1 MIKKM
6 TMATSGIKRSIKYLI
21 IIMISFYFLAAQ
33 PEPTPS
39 PFVCDGEAYTV
50 RSDPGKLYKIDQS
63 VAPFVF
69 TQIGSVLEGPFGEDG
84 TLIRIQV
91 NNIGYRVVDNMLYG
105 VALASPTRP
114 NHNYGLVKIDS
125 LGNVF
130 SVPTS
135 FGDSD
140 KDISDVQKRFLAGD
154 IDPNTDKMY
163 LNTYPTTSPMYVV
176 DLSTLTVTEK
186 ALFLSGRIINVAD
199 WAVNPLDGKLYG
211 ADGRCNPEAQIY
223 QLDPMTGII
232 NNLGNPDGLF
242 GPLPCS
248 NSGNAQYYAG
258 AWFNV
263 QGELF
268 IYRNNDYIYKIDISQ
283 SPPILIDVQQGGAGS
298 SAFNDAAACLAG
310 VPLIDKFYTF
320 ANNNWELRC
329 ANEFCTEYRL
339 PNIGL
344 DNDIFADPLPQN
356 WMGQFVLLGKQT
368 RRKTVI
374 NPGQYIAVS
383 NIKVL
388 VSQDIWFKEDFSDCT
403 GIGAIKPA
411 RVPGGVQVVLIT
423 KDGDVKA
430 IDGELARGIGG
441 SIELTSDYALVHV
454 ENVPANSVLR
464 IMVKFHPHDN
474 LGMIGMTCTN
484 HGIILHE
491 EMQEIVR
498 GSAELTIEAK

>member
-6 TMATSGIKRSIKYLI
+6 TMAASAIKRSIKYLI

-50 RSDPGKLYKIDQS
+50 RSDPGKLYRINQN
-63 VAPFVF
+63 VTPFIF
-69 TQIGSVLEGPFGEDG
+69 TQIGGVLEGPFGVG
-84 TLIRIQV
+84 GSLIPIQV

-105 VALASPTRP
+105 IALASPTRP

-130 SVPTS
+130 SVPT
-135 FGDSD
+135 FP
-140 KDISDVQKRFLAGD
+140 DIEQIPKRFLAGD

-186 ALFLSGRIINVAD
+186 ALFLAGRIINVAD

-211 ADGRCNPEAQIY
+211 ADGRCNPKAQIY

-232 NNLGNPDGLF
+232 INLGNPVG
-242 GPLPCS
+242 LPCS
-248 NSGNAQYYAG
+248 DSGNAQYYAG
-258 AWFNV
+258 AWFNA

-283 SPPILIDVQQGGAGS
+283 SPPILIGEQQGGAGS
-298 SAFNDAAACLAG
+298 STFNDAAACLAG

-356 WMGQFVLLGKQT
+356 SMGQFILLGKET

-388 VSQDIWFKEDFSDCT
+388 ARQDIWFREDFSDCT
-403 GIGAIKPA
+403 GIGAVKPA

-430 IDGELARGIGG
+430 IDGELARGFGG
-441 SIELTSDYALVHV
+441 SIELTSDYVLVHV
-454 ENVPANSVLR
+454 ENVPADSVLR

-484 HGIILHE
+484 HGIILDE
-491 EMQEIVR
+491 ETQEIAR